1 MSRQSW
7 VYRNG
12 PQGVE
17 VYEKG
22 TEPPSDSQARVPIVG
37 DLHYANTVG
46 PSGEDLSTRTKHREF
61 MKRTGL
67 TTADDF
73 KDTWAK
79 AAVQRNKFLT
89 TGDPG
94 NKQRRAAIERAVHE
108 VGNRRR

>member
-1 MSRQSW
+1 MSRRAW
-7 VYRNG
+7 VYRTVEG
-12 PQGVE
+12 KVE

-22 TEPPSDSQARVPIVG
+22 TEPPTDTQARVPIVG

-79 AAVQRNKFLT
+79 AADERSQFLT
-89 TGDPG
+89 TGNPG
-94 NKQRRAAIERAVHE
+94 SKERRAAVERALYE